1 MSELA
6 IDFSTM
12 KQTRIL
18 QCFTLLAALALTACP
33 TTEPKKD
40 AKKAAHTPVSPTSEE
55 SADLDFQAFVS
66 RLRKAVKAHDT
77 NMIASMMTT
86 DFAYV
91 LGATPA
97 EDRQG
102 AGVFQFWDEN
112 GLWVELDGI
121 LSERF
126 VEKEGYMV
134 APPQFADPA
143 GEYSGY
149 RAGIRRENGSWK
161 FVYFVNG

>member
-1 MSELA
+1 MSELP

-12 KQTRIL
+12 KTRIV
-18 QCFTLLAALALTACP
+18 QCLALLTALAFTACP
-33 TTEPKKD
+33 TTDSKKNS
-40 AKKAAHTPVSPTSEE
+40 KKAAKTAKNPTSEE
-55 SADLDFQAFVS
+55 NADVDFQAFVG
-66 RLRKAVKAHDT
+66 RLRKAVKAHDVNT
-77 NMIASMMTT
+77 IAAMMTPG
-86 DFAYV
+86 FAYV

-102 AGVFQFWDEN
+102 AGVFQYWDEN

-143 GEYSGY
+143 TDYTGY

>member
-1 MSELA
+1 
-6 IDFSTM
+6 M
-12 KQTRIL
+12 KIRFL
-18 QCFTLLAALALTACP
+18 QRLCLFTALALTACP
-33 TTEPKKD
+33 TTNPKKD
-40 AKKAAHTPVSPTSEE
+40 AKKPAQTAETPTTDE
-55 SADLDFQAFVS
+55 SMAVDFQSFVG
-66 RLRKAVKAHDT
+66 RLRKAVKAHDVDT
-77 NMIASMMTT
+77 VAAMMTP

-102 AGVFQFWDEN
+102 AGVFQFWDEK

-126 VEKEGYMV
+126 VPKGGYMV
-134 APPQFADPA
+134 SPPQFADPA
-143 GEYSGY
+143 AQYTGY
-149 RAGIRRENGSWK
+149 RAGLRRENGSWK